1 MAERAIVSFTD
12 VVDTFQIY
20 MPSGGDIKTVA
31 KTLENVRLP
40 ADNFKS
46 ALHAGEIAAEFLK
59 QHRTKYPH
67 TRLIANVNRYTW
79 DSDVVYTI
87 DVRDISV
94 TIQQI
99 NFGKII
105 TTPFFFYGTVEY
117 FYKWADS
124 NHDLHKAVDKIV
136 KFVYKGG
143 SGTQERIVKVNG
155 QIRARLK
162 KSPRTFCPVTLVAY
176 NVTGEYFDEA
186 SYQEAAQAIKLR
198 QREAKKIAEV
208 SDCSPD
214 YPKVREKLL
223 KVTKLKM
230 KQL

>member
-1 MAERAIVSFTD
+1 M
-12 VVDTFQIY
+12 
-20 MPSGGDIKTVA
+20 
-31 KTLENVRLP
+31 N
-40 ADNFKS
+40 
-46 ALHAGEIAAEFLK
+46 
-59 QHRTKYPH
+59 
-67 TRLIANVNRYTW
+67 
-79 DSDVVYTI
+79 
-87 DVRDISV
+87 
-94 TIQQI
+94 
-99 NFGKII
+99 
-105 TTPFFFYGTVEY
+105 TTE
-117 FYKWADS
+117 FYKK
-124 NHDLHKAVDKIV
+124 LVEKPMRV
-136 KFVYKGG
+136 KFFLD
-143 SGTQERIVKVNG
+143 NG